1 MYVRIT
7 IHLTGRGLKDPALR
21 SASQSQH
28 MVCTKYRGLSGLD
41 RVCLIVNRRSRTS
54 QIIDFIYLCPVRL
67 AHIMTDNLEI
77 VLAQQMPHI
86 LFASCIKVIE
96 ADNVIALFYQALT
109 QMGTNKTCSTS
120 N

>member
-1 MYVRIT
+1 
-7 IHLTGRGLKDPALR
+7 
-21 SASQSQH
+21 
-28 MVCTKYRGLSGLD
+28 
-41 RVCLIVNRRSRTS
+41 
-54 QIIDFIYLCPVRL
+54 
-67 AHIMTDNLEI
+67 MTDNLEI